1 MIEYAYLEINA
12 IEQEIKRKSWL
23 PKIEFFEENRKR
35 FGGLT
40 EIVIIDKKGK
50 TKLIPLNDADKS
62 PEDCLKIAD
71 KYFFNPEIPMSEKR
85 KIMALTLEEGFMRN
99 IALMEHSGL
108 IVSDH
113 GLKED
118 ELDANGNP
126 TGGKIDSN
134 RLF

>member
-1 MIEYAYLEINA
+1 MIEYAYLERNA
-12 IEQEIKRKSWL
+12 IEQEINRKSWL

-40 EIVIIDKKGK
+40 EIVIIDKNGK
-50 TKLIPLNDADKS
+50 TKLIPLNDADKT
-62 PEDCLKIAD
+62 PEKCLEIAD
-71 KYFFNPEIPMSEKR
+71 KYFFSPEIPMTEKR

-108 IVSDH
+108 IVADH
-113 GLKED
+113 KLKED

-126 TGGKIDSN
+126 TGNKIKSN